1 MRRNQPGVVPTVP
14 VCEFADELVVWS
26 VPVLYNDP
34 AGVGVGGL
42 AGAAATTGPTP
53 SVPRAAATSRAETT
67 VTSALT
73 VSSIL
78 AFNRVCSER
87 ARRAKEKRHR
97 ELLSFAVWQLADG
110 PPGRPPTTSLR

>member
-1 MRRNQPGVVPTVP
+1 LIVSPGWVIPTVP

-53 SVPRAAATSRAETT
+53 SVARAAATSRAETT

-73 VSSIL
+73 VSSVL
-78 AFNRVCSER
+78 AFNRVFSER
-87 ARRAKEKRHR
+87 AQRAKEKRYR
-97 ELLSFAVWQLADG
+97 ELLRFAVRRHPG
-110 PPGRPPTTSLR
+110 SSPGRSPTASLR